1 MNEFTIR
8 EIIEH
13 AEQIETESH
22 AFYIK
27 AAEYLKDREALRL
40 ALDLSAE
47 EIKHFN
53 NLRDLLLQPRMTS
66 IDLNQSLK
74 SAVNLADRIV
84 KTAEITP
91 ESDTDTILQI
101 ALEREKQT
109 ELLYRLYLTFT
120 DIPRNIIKVF
130 EDLQNQEIGHQ
141 KRIETIMKQRKKRS
155 EKN

>member
-1 MNEFTIR
+1 MNKFTIR

-22 AFYIK
+22 AFYLK
-27 AAEYLKDREALRL
+27 AAEYIKDPEALQL
-40 ALDLSAE
+40 VMELSEE
-47 EIKHFN
+47 EIKHYN
-53 NLRDLLLQPRMTS
+53 HLRDILHRPRIS
-66 IDLNQSLK
+66 SGDLNQSLF
-74 SAVNLADRIV
+74 SSVNLADRVV

-91 ESDTDTILQI
+91 ASDVDSILQI

-120 DIPRNIIKVF
+120 DIPQNIIKVF

-141 KRIETIMKQRKKRS
+141 RRIEKIIIKQKTGS

>member
-13 AEQIETESH
+13 AERIETESH
-22 AFYIK
+22 AFYLK
-27 AAEYLKDREALRL
+27 AAEYLKDPDALQL
-40 ALDLSAE
+40 AVDLSEE
-47 EIKHFN
+47 EIKHYN
-53 NLRDLLLQPRMTS
+53 HLRDILLQPRMTS
-66 IDLNQSLK
+66 DDLKQSLF
-74 SAVNLADRIV
+74 STVNLADRVV

-120 DIPRNIIKVF
+120 DIPQNIIKVF

-141 KRIETIMKQRKKRS
+141 KRIEKIIKQRK
-155 EKN
+155 